1 MSKKIC
7 FLYTDTNKTDP
18 ESTLA
23 ENDIPSSK
31 NLYHFDRLIAIH
43 YSIGTYDDQYNEI
56 KRVDVIIKPDT
67 IAFIKEA
74 IDIHKIT
81 YSEANEK
88 GIVNSIVI
96 QQLKDDLKDVDCIIS
111 HNLSYHLKS
120 IQVECF
126 RTAISIDFSKYSLID
141 IIEQYNSTHIMTH
154 GTYKFAD
161 IMKKLKLKKSKYL
174 DDLIQVFSK
183 LI

>member
-7 FLYTDTNKTDP
+7 FLYTDTNKIDP

-23 ENDIPSSK
+23 EDDIPSTK

-43 YSIGTYDDQYNEI
+43 YSIGTFDNKYNEI
-56 KRVDVIIKPDT
+56 KRVNTIIKPDT
-67 IAFIKEA
+67 IAFNNGA

-81 YSEANEK
+81 YNEANEK
-88 GIVNSIVI
+88 GIVNSIAI

-111 HNLSYHLKS
+111 YNLSYHIKS

-126 RTAISIDFSKYSLID
+126 RTAISIDFSKYELID
-141 IIEQYNSTHIMTH
+141 IIEQYKSTTQNSH
-154 GTYKFAD
+154 KFVD

-174 DDLIQVFSK
+174 DDLIQVFFK

>member
-7 FLYTDTNKTDP
+7 FIYTDTNKTDP

-23 ENDIPSSK
+23 EDDIPSTK
-31 NLYHFDRLIAIH
+31 NLYHFDRLVAIH
-43 YSIGTYDDQYNEI
+43 YSIGTYDNQYNEI
-56 KRVDVIIKPDT
+56 KRVDTIIKPDT
-67 IAFIKEA
+67 ITFNNKA

-81 YSEANEK
+81 YNEANEK
-88 GIVNSIVI
+88 GIVNSIAI

-111 HNLSYHLKS
+111 YNLSYHVKS

-126 RTAISIDFSKYSLID
+126 RTAISIDFSKYTLID
-141 IIEQYNSTHIMTH
+141 ITEQYSVPNI
-154 GTYKFAD
+154 KFVD
-161 IMKKLKLKKSKYL
+161 IMKKLKVKKSKYL
-174 DDLIQVFSK
+174 DDLIQVFFK